1 MTLVLPDMK
10 NKSYLFNI
18 FDTPG
23 HVNFSDE
30 VTAAFRL
37 CDAVV
42 IFVDVLEGVLMNTER
57 LIKHA
62 LQERLPIM
70 LCINKIDRLILELK
84 LPPNEAYYN
93 IKNVIDTVNSL
104 VATYS
109 ESVGGYSEPQQIISP
124 LSGNV
129 CFASSYYRFSF
140 TLESF
145 AKIYT
150 DTYADPVDYKS
161 FAKRLWGNQYFNPE
175 T

>member
-37 CDAVV
+37 CDAVCV
-42 IFVDVLEGVLMNTER
+42 FVDVLEGVLMNTER

-62 LQERLPIM
+62 LQERLPIL
-70 LCINKIDRLILELK
+70 LCINKIDRLVLELK
-84 LPPNEAYYN
+84 LPPSEAYYN

-104 VATYS
+104 IATYS
-109 ESVGGYSEPQQIISP
+109 EGVGKEIS
-124 LSGNV
+124 L
-129 CFASSYYRFSF
+129 
-140 TLESF
+140 
-145 AKIYT
+145 
-150 DTYADPVDYKS
+150 
-161 FAKRLWGNQYFNPE
+161 YF
-175 T
+175 